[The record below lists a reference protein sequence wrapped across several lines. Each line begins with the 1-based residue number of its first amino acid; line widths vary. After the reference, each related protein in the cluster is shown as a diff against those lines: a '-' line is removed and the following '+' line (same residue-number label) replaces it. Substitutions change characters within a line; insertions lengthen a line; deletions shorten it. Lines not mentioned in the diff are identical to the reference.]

1 LITRVLLSSAL
12 LASVLAAAACGS
24 SGGAATSTSSASPSS
39 AAPVAATT
47 SRPATATSSGTAP
60 ATGTAAAAAV
70 LVVAQNPTL
79 GAILTDPSGRTLYVF
94 KNDAAGTSN
103 CNGNCATTWPPLAA
117 PSTALTAGPGA
128 TGALAALT
136 RGDGNRQVSYKGAPL
151 YRYSG
156 DSAPGDTKGQGIGGV
171 WSAATP

>member
-1 LITRVLLSSAL
+1 MIRALVTSAL

-24 SGGAATSTSSASPSS
+24 SSGGSSTSSASPSS

-47 SRPATATSSGTAP
+47 TRPATTTATSAAAAS
-60 ATGTAAAAAV
+60 GTAAAPAV
-70 LVVAQNPTL
+70 AVAQNPTL
-79 GAILTDPSGRTLYVF
+79 GAILTDSSGRTLYVF
-94 KNDAAGTSN
+94 KNDAPGTSN

-117 PSTALTAGPGA
+117 PSTTLTSGPGA
-128 TGALAALT
+128 TGALAAIT
-136 RGDGNRQVSYKGAPL
+136 RGDGNRQVTYKGAPL
-151 YRYSG
+151 YRYSN